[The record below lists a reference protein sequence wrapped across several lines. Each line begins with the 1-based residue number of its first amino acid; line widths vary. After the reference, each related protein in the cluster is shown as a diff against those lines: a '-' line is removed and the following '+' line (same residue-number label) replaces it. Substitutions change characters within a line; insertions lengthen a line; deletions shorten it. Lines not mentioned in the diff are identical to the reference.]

1 MFHHNALHAN
11 TRPSRRHTDTQKRKQ
26 TYAHYTPTDMHLH
39 VCRFYHCAC
48 VCVCPSGSVS
58 PQLAIVLRIP
68 LVLVSAHCLNIEYTD
83 YCWLLLVV
91 CVCECVFICLVV
103 TADTSYVIGLW
114 SGKQDTAD
122 QVQ

>member
-1 MFHHNALHAN
+1 MHCMQIHVHHADIQTHRNASKHMRTIPPL
-11 TRPSRRHTDTQKRKQ
+11 TC
-26 TYAHYTPTDMHLH
+26 TYTSA
-39 VCRFYHCAC
+39 VSIIVC
-48 VCVCPSGSVS
+48 VCVCVCLSGPVS